1 MASTLAAAAE
11 EAGGR
16 RRQLSSFASLLLVA
30 ALASWVIVPAAA
42 VHFTLNQTYLYEV
55 STSVESLSD
64 LSQVI
69 VGQGAKQTYSG
80 QTQSVGNFYLDAR
93 FNVIPYDVD
102 TSGRTYCQISFPVQP
117 TIVSE
122 TTTAEGGL
130 RRVVVPPDVLNF
142 NEYWFGFLLSPEG
155 DVAGILNDPREH
167 AKVLEVKKGI
177 VNIFSAKIHDSGGI
191 RKRDFEISET
201 DLSGE
206 HNAAYTV
213 DLQPDNG
220 RVIFKKRAIRGEEGN
235 NMQLQSDK
243 EIVKDH
249 TDGHILSVTVD
260 DYMSSHGTVG
270 TATRGLAKRDES
282 DEDDSVPRPTPQA
295 FMQTTG
301 KTTVRLLKK
310 RSVSVA
316 LPIPP
321 STLEQTSLLLHAE
334 ATASPP
340 PITPQEALKIVR
352 KGLACFDGS
361 IINSVTTPS
370 HAKKAKCFGAA
381 RVAMN
386 RLPADAQ
393 ATIMER
399 VLREHVTEKNGHAA
413 VDLAGEVCKQQPWV
427 ADALFGSVF
436 RTTRGGR
443 PVGSLVK
450 ESALQAITKCSAHS
464 ATVVDGVSEI
474 AFNATFGGAAISSRV
489 SLQALLSVGH
499 IARKASDNGD
509 DVTSK
514 EIASR
519 LSAVLA
525 QQDTAV
531 YKSLRGTKLTGKAA
545 EPFAR
550 SAIVAAHKAAH
561 HATILAAL
569 GATRRADALP
579 SIASAT
585 DLDSTLPEVI
595 QMTAARALGSY
606 RSQKSENLML
616 MIAGLHPYAQ
626 VRRSAAGAYMARK
639 RDFSIENVA
648 AGVEELRGHSDWNQT
663 AGLSRAALRA
673 RDLVSFVQTSSSV
686 SFHLQTP
693 SFSWNQ
699 KFGADIVGVRAAVNF
714 DNSVDLFLSVLRSQL
729 TISVS
734 DSAGAFLYVDI
745 GGYQELSIFDA
756 ELQFYA
762 QVGYDMDMLNGFKLS
777 DITNIGNLFDQYA
790 NEAKNEF
797 EMVRT
802 GVMTAF
808 NDMNT
813 AFTNVKALVDGT
825 SSSNFSLPNFSFNV
839 DFTIIPDIVS
849 LDDADEFNSFLQF
862 FATIEQAVL
871 DFAND
876 FKTTVHTGID
886 PIFQELPQSLADIFA
901 GITQFINCPQQAVDA
916 IVVGVQ
922 GVQDTISSIELAVG
936 QMKLLFSKAA
946 LESRLPNIEDEFF
959 DDVEALATMYS
970 TELQFI
976 PPLLDLYT
984 TVVSTITQVSADFL
998 AAYTTFKTWMTELHA
1013 AYDKV
1018 KSFIDSIFG
1027 AKFAKSFPNTPA
1039 ADAGGNALVFPTN
1052 MYEGIYNGSSI
1063 SASPGSSI
1071 VVPLAGVASQVS
1083 SNVVQISVTENSL
1096 KGYSVFLGNVLLAN
1110 SSVAG
1115 PILPKGSAFASV
1127 TLGSTFVH
1135 VSIQNQKTLQFID
1148 PTKYFPRRLPGLLGD
1163 GFNPNPNYYSLTV
1176 VGQQLVPPTPVIN
1189 LSSLKKTTPST
1200 TTTSVSRR
1208 AYRFGDEPWDT
1219 APRSLAKRDL
1229 LSDLGLPGFSVSIP
1243 DVCNDPEFQNA
1254 QEICGGGMLPEFSKS
1269 ILLYKTTEFFL
1280 VAGFVPVT
1288 FSLEFDAV
1296 MGIQS
1301 GVSVCLLGLTVEPT
1315 VTPEFGVAMT
1325 GTLSVGAFLEI
1336 SLLAK
1341 GTVADTHVPIN
1352 VHFPLTTFPVG
1363 TCIDVTA
1370 NILPL
1375 QLEIDIGVT
1384 IDFFLFSKSWYVTIV
1399 SIALD
1404 QISVSI
1410 ASTCPV
1416 PGSNQLPPKDS
1427 GTLVDQTP
1435 PAINSLVVSQVANL
1449 QPFAPL
1455 LFAKFDIADP
1465 ESGILNASI
1474 SVGWNPGDSSL
1485 IAPSVI
1491 LRDQG
1496 SSLTLPGL
1504 SDQTLLNE
1512 KQIFVTLVVY
1522 NQQNMKSQLS
1532 KQILWDL
1539 SAPVISITEAYTP
1552 ISQYKFTSIGQS
1564 QSRVS
1569 LRKAMQSFT
1578 YDLSQQIGGAACQGF
1593 TDSLGFSY
1601 AVTDA
1606 TAQASLEY
1614 AIGTGSEP
1622 NVIGTIVQW
1631 TPITASQTSGAV
1643 NVGNLTLVHGVTYH
1657 FAVRAT
1663 NALGFQTVALS
1674 KGSLIDVTPPTL
1686 GTIFMGPT
1694 LRQDWNATSVTVNA
1708 IFNFNGFDDV
1718 ETDIAYFNFAIGPS
1732 TMDPSVIPTQL
1743 SSWAPFSGWTPPVF
1757 NTGSGSSDV
1766 NAEIPHLS
1774 LPEGNHTLCVQA
1786 NNWAGLISLGCR
1798 RGYIVDTTPPRGSVW
1813 LQHGSNPASPGDVV
1827 VSFAF
1832 TDPNSYGSGVQYV
1845 KVGLGDGF
1853 VPVYTGF
1860 TTIEVP
1866 SNPGVTNYT
1875 FTVDQSLNGVL
1886 LYGQLQ
1892 LIDYAGNQLFNSSNQ
1907 PIKVDFFPPTSGM
1920 VYDGWTLW
1928 AEMAYIDNNKNLS
1941 CSWTPFSDLV
1951 NGLNRTEVSFGT
1963 SAGATDVINWTQV
1976 PLSAYEVTLSV
1987 QNPGL
1992 IPHGSLAF
2000 CNVRAWNNN
2009 GDASQATVASAAG
2022 TYVDLTAPQ
2031 FKNAR
2036 ILTGGLPA
2044 YQFQTTYISVS
2055 WDAAYDPESD
2065 IAMYTVTVTDSST
2078 GLMLYPETIVDQTFP
2093 TRKSTVLYGVAVIQG
2108 SRFYATIAAYNGAT
2122 NVTSVQTQVVTIDET
2137 PPILLRLSYN
2147 NLTAAGLA
2155 VYASSLS
2162 NLYSDWTWSDPESGI
2177 DPTTLQCILYEEVNG
2192 EPVQVTG
2199 VNATATLS
2207 GCGIIASPSLL
2218 EGVTY
2223 VVSATAGNGAGLV
2236 TSSSLSLKIVV
2247 SPPVFISAGSGSAII
2262 DQPTLPVSTDNAFLR
2277 GWFRFQDA
2285 NAPIV
2290 QYQVGFG
2297 TQPGLVDLTGFVTTT
2312 QAYIVVPFN
2321 LTINGTYFMAVS
2333 AVNAAGIQSAVH
2345 NLTVGTT
2352 TLAGPKPGFVSIG
2365 PDPSMSADYQQQD
2378 DVLVATFS
2386 NFTHPLPGAY
2396 YEWALGTSP
2405 AGTDVVPYTVN
2416 GLLIPSQAQQY
2427 GQIIYPLTL
2436 KPNVLYYVSVRALF
2450 GLFQATD
2457 TVAATSRPFE
2467 VLQGPLP
2474 APIIIYGL
2482 PFITGG
2488 ASAAAVAIACSVD
2501 SGSPGLAISSLAISC
2516 GTISTYPQYTDFGVQ
2531 TIQMAGSPTSTKA
2544 SVSFNFTGVDEGDAV
2559 YCSCTAYEKNVK
2571 LSSTTSSDAIIVDS
2585 TPPLAPADFSCSPK
2599 IIATGGVITCEWGN
2613 FVDPESGISNLAIM
2627 LGSSSGGSEIAP
2639 QINITGSTFVFDT
2652 SKYLAFSTGVRYFIT
2667 VRATNNVGLQSAIT
2681 TFADVDSTPPVGQA
2695 SKLYIAT
2702 QFGGVYYNSSTRT
2715 VAPLSLHRT
2724 DCLRET
2730 STINVVWDSAFSDL
2744 ESGMLSYRVAVRE
2757 QQLAN
2762 PLAPGAVLLDWTS
2775 VGNVTATALNLT
2787 TSAMQGTQI
2796 SVILEGTNVA
2806 GLKSVLTSEP
2816 VGVVAHG
2823 PVPVYVRQLLS
2834 NKNSAT
2840 SFSLDQNTI
2849 SAEWAFQHYCPI
2861 TRYMWSISD
2870 NTTGQVVQP
2879 AAITTLTQVTA
2890 SNLVLSPNRSY
2901 VVTVQAWD
2909 SLNTPGSSA
2918 VSDGVTIIFKP
2929 PTPGRVYD
2937 GPYLGIDIDE
2947 IDDANSLSASW
2958 DDMSTPSCA
2967 ILSYTVSFGSNYLA
2981 APADVLLPT
2990 AVGLNRTARFSLDS
3004 PLPSYLTIYT
3014 TVAALTCQGLTIS
3027 SISNGFS
3034 VGQRPPPTQGAVWID
3049 NGLNTVN
3056 ATAQMWQDRVTI
3068 HWAGITSTWS
3078 ALQFQVALGIQSSM
3092 AAGSLFV
3099 PLTALNSTVSTFTF
3113 SNLALN
3119 ASVGSANWTYYAF
3132 VVATDASQQS
3142 ASSAAS
3148 FIVDMTTPQPGTV
3161 QINAFKATGISNSSA
3176 PLWLSEISGLSF
3188 SVNNASAATGLFD
3201 LQYAIVQ
3208 VPPSTA
3214 GSISGV
3220 SRRSDQTE
3228 LQAVLQAMNSTP
3240 GTVLQ
3245 PFQSVGSVDLTGN
3258 TVVITAA
3265 TNFAT
3270 NATYAVVVRAI
3281 AWAGSDS
3288 FAMSSPLQIDQ
3299 TKPNAGSVNLGTDIT
3314 VDRLF
3319 TPSNT
3324 TSQLTWLEAV
3334 DKTGV
3339 QCPQL
3344 TQNLTTGGLPSW
3356 LSYQTGLG
3364 DFNITNTT
3372 VLFRSNCANI
3382 TAQGLLLQGS
3392 WLKGAQQFSGC
3403 EVKSSIHATG
3413 SSFTFRMKPSASPGV
3428 VSTFI
3433 LSDTDD
3439 TVLERNYLT
3448 TSFQPLPNA
3457 FPYAALGV
3465 AVMADAP
3472 GVLVVWTSQQGD
3484 KAWRGQVARLAQ
3496 NATGQFLTYT
3506 IKVGKDASRIVVTD
3520 DLQNSVGSATFP
3532 GLSSGSSAFRTLAK
3546 LAPRFRLWATNGT
3559 NGTNST
3565 TLSTANM
3572 TVSSLTYPLNTTYGC
3587 NYADTWND
3595 LESGID
3601 HYEIAIGTA
3610 LAQTDVAPFQ
3620 AINASSIQPRPSTP
3634 YSQLVTLR
3642 ANELERLGVI
3652 NQLLQS
3658 TTNTTEWCSLNVTQG
3673 GCSPLAACA
3682 LAPLP
3687 TNSSTTTSSSS
3698 LAFTCTC
3705 APGYQGT
3712 GYGYNGCVD
3721 IDECA
3726 VARGSNSSLCGPN
3739 ASCLNL
3745 PGTYA
3750 CACNTGY
3757 QGNDAYVAGC
3767 VDIDECAL
3775 AAGNRTAICGPGGCC
3790 QNVPGSYKCVCYNGF
3805 TAATPQSCVDVNE
3818 CAGRNN
3824 CSSIATCRN
3833 TVGGYKCAC
3842 PSGTQ
3847 GQGFGT
3853 LGCQPPDPNAGC
3865 GGAASLFENTN
3876 TTGMIK
3882 SSSMRTDPLSFFP
3895 TATMGVWYKVA
3906 GTGDLWKVTTQHTP
3920 PARTVDTFQIASFSS
3935 CFMDVTA
3942 IATCYSSGQCTLQFP
3957 TTIGQPAYLLVLDSV
3972 AVNFTIVATRPIRAP
3987 AANASLPYTMLPAMT
4002 QSGYRCLV
4010 ASSQNVSS
4018 PIPGLAPGQT
4028 YSAAQYQFNGCLKSP
4043 APWVNSGALLRT
4055 VVENAQLYSNVD
4067 IAACANTCYN
4077 GSFPL
4082 FSYSSPVS
4090 ASAPATSACVC
4101 MPIMP
4106 PGTLATSNTSCLSII
4121 NGKNV
4126 YSMASTLPIFQL
4138 PTPPMWC
4145 PIPQTCPATASS
4157 NPPTAAFD
4165 FVRPRNTTSGIS
4177 CVMPFYYNSTLYTDC
4192 VTDFGGTVPWCFVD
4206 KSLQTKATC
4215 SGVDWCSAQV
4225 AVPVN
4230 GTCLS
4235 GNGTTPSYQI
4245 SCTSGYAYNATTNSC
4260 SDLDECALGTD
4271 TCEPLA
4277 TCVNQPGGYQC
4288 ICNASA
4294 GYTMINNRCFYIPSV
4309 FNLTGAAP
4317 GSVTPPPSFS
4327 PAKYFLA
4334 LKAVNLAG
4342 LESTAWSNQ
4351 MTIDAEPPT
4360 VQSIQFTRNGD
4371 NVTVISS
4378 TNISATWAFSD
4389 LVSGIQYYDFALSA
4403 IAPYRSE
4410 MYQWTRT
4417 NATSVNVTAA
4427 TLPSDGGMVY
4437 LTVNATDGALN
4448 VASAWTSVMVQ
4459 THPPNNTAAFV
4470 RLTDF
4475 GRSVVWGGFVEPF
4488 TSIAYTELSIGS
4500 TNMGIADIM
4509 PWTVVSYGSSAPS
4522 AVIYGVN
4529 ASYFVQQ
4536 NTRTILSPVWF
4547 SIRATN
4553 LGGLGSIV
4561 SVNHTS
4567 YWLGPDAAILG
4578 AASSNNS
4585 ATITGFQ
4592 DISVVLKIGATMT
4605 SNNTNNGI
4613 LVVPMPPDGTSAI
4626 PHYSGLQAV
4635 PPPILVIRAGG
4646 KYAFYQSA
4654 VVAILSSSPDGTM
4667 SCSASLGA
4675 AVNGSFASPTYVTQ
4689 SPITIATVWG
4699 ANCTGGGWAPINS
4712 TYKPAQGAV
4721 TFMAPRPG
4729 SYAIYANSTPPTFS
4743 DFDLDGIADVFWT
4756 QDSTT
4761 VRLRRQ
4767 EQEQGDAAIPE
4778 EEQNSQDQAPSGFE
4792 SRVKR
4797 ATIPA
4802 VKTQYGYWPSSSLNQ
4817 NVSLQ
4822 WAPLTSTMTIMAL
4835 TDMDMDSVT
4844 DLVVWNTASNS
4855 YHTILLRANGTLK
4868 ADQVLYCPNY
4878 GTSLI
4883 GLADVD
4889 LSDNL
4894 ASFWYSG
4901 GRCWICMG
4909 TNTTLPCKEQL
4920 MFSASGLPV
4929 GLGTWGTS
4937 RIGMMYFGS
4946 IHNGIS
4952 FGIQSITVSLVGA
4965 THQVTT
4971 TTAPLGAT
4979 LATIPGQ
4986 QQWIAYVAGDL
4997 NGDGISDLLLEC
5009 TSTSSKCGPMNNSQ
5023 KFLLVWYIS
5032 ANGTVTAK
5040 PFPRNLAPGQNLG
5053 LGVRVL

>member
-1 MASTLAAAAE
+1 MFSNRMVVAAAA
-11 EAGGR
+11 AGGSGR
-16 RRQLSSFASLLLVA
+16 RRLSSTSLVLLVIT
-30 ALASWVIVPAAA
+30 ALASWATAPAAA

-69 VGQGAKQTYSG
+69 ASQGAKQTYSG
-80 QTQSVGNFYLDAR
+80 QSQSVGNFYLDAR
-93 FNVIPYDVD
+93 FNVIPYEIDD
-102 TSGRTYCQISFPVQP
+102 AGRTYCQISFPVQP

-122 TTTAEGGL
+122 TTTAEGGV
-130 RRVVVPPDVLNF
+130 RRIVVPPNVLNF

-167 AKVLEVKKGI
+167 AKVLEIKKGI

-201 DLSGE
+201 DLGGE

-213 DLQPDNG
+213 DLQPENG
-220 RVIFKKRAIRGEEGN
+220 RVVFKKRAIRGKEEN

-249 TDGHILSVTVD
+249 TDGAILSVTID

-270 TATRGLAKRDES
+270 TQTRGLTKRDEA
-282 DEDDSVPRPTPQA
+282 DEDNSAPRSAPQA

-301 KTTVRLLKK
+301 KTTVRLLKR

-321 STLEQTSLLLHAE
+321 STLEQTSLLLHPG
-334 ATASPP
+334 ATALPT
-340 PITPQEALKIVR
+340 PITPQEALRIVR

-386 RLPADAQ
+386 RLPADSQ

-399 VLREHVTEKNGHAA
+399 VLGEHVTEKNGHVA
-413 VDLAGEVCKQQPWV
+413 VDLAGELCRQQPGV

-436 RTTRGGR
+436 KTTRGGR
-443 PVGSLVK
+443 PVASLVK

-464 ATVVDGVSEI
+464 TTVVAGVSEI
-474 AFNATFGGAAISSRV
+474 AFNATFDGTTISNRV
-489 SLQALLSVGH
+489 SLQGMLSLGH

-509 DVTSK
+509 VATSDQ
-514 EIASR
+514 IAGR
-519 LSAVLA
+519 LNAVLA
-525 QQDTAV
+525 EQDTAA
-531 YKSLRGTKLTGKAA
+531 YKSLRGTNLTGEAD
-545 EPFAR
+545 EPFSR
-550 SAIVAAHKAAH
+550 SAIVAAHKAVH

-569 GATRRADALP
+569 GATRRADALS

-585 DLDSTLPEVI
+585 DLNSTLPEVI

-606 RSQKSENLML
+606 RSKKSENLML
-616 MIAGLHPYAQ
+616 MIAGLHPYPQ

-639 RDFSIENVA
+639 RDFSIEDVA
-648 AGVEELRGHSDWNQT
+648 AGVEELRGHSDWNRT
-663 AGLSRAALRA
+663 AERSPAALRA
-673 RDLVSFVQTSSSV
+673 RDLVSFVQTTTSV

-790 NEAKNEF
+790 NDVQKEF

-808 NDMNT
+808 TGLNT
-813 AFTNVKALVDGT
+813 AFTSVKALVDGT
-825 SSSNFSLPNFSFNV
+825 SSSNFSLPKFSFNV
-839 DFTIIPDIVS
+839 DFTTIPDIVS
-849 LDDADEFNSFLQF
+849 LDDADEFNSFSQF

-871 DFAND
+871 GFAND

-916 IVVGVQ
+916 VVVGMQ
-922 GVQDTISSIELAVG
+922 GVQDTISSLELAVG

-959 DDVEALATMYS
+959 DDVKALATMYS

-976 PPLLDLYT
+976 PPLLDVYT
-984 TVVSTITQVSADFL
+984 AVVSTVTQVSADFI
-998 AAYTTFKTWMTELHA
+998 AAYTTFKTWMTKLHS

-1039 ADAGGNALVFPTN
+1039 ADTDGNALVFPN
-1052 MYEGIYNGSSI
+1052 NGYQGIYNGSSV
-1063 SASPGSSI
+1063 SASPGVSI

-1083 SNVVQISVTENSL
+1083 SKVVQIRVTENSL

-1115 PILPKGSAFASV
+1115 PILRKGVAFASV
-1127 TLGSTFVH
+1127 APGSTFVH

-1148 PTKYFPRRLPGLLGD
+1148 PTKYLPRRLPGLLGD
-1163 GFNPNPNYYSLTV
+1163 GFKPNPNYYSLTV
-1176 VGQQLVPPTPVIN
+1176 VGQQLVPPTPIIN
-1189 LSSLKKTTPST
+1189 LSSLKKTASST
-1200 TTTSVSRR
+1200 KTTSVSRR
-1208 AYRFGDEPWDT
+1208 GYRSGDEPRE
-1219 APRSLAKRDL
+1219 AVPRSLAKRDL
-1229 LSDLGLPGFSVSIP
+1229 LSDLGLPGFTVSIP

-1269 ILLYKTTEFFL
+1269 ILLFKTTQFFL

-1301 GVSVCLLGLTVEPT
+1301 GVSVCLMGLTVEPT

-1325 GTLSVGAFLEI
+1325 GSLSVGAFLEI
-1336 SLLAK
+1336 TLTAK

-1399 SIALD
+1399 RIALD

-1416 PGSNQLPPKDS
+1416 PGSNQLPHKDS

-1435 PAINSLVVSQVANL
+1435 PVINSLVVSQVSNL

-1474 SVGWNPGDSSL
+1474 AVGWNPGDSSL
-1485 IAPSVI
+1485 VAPSLI

-1496 SSLTLPGL
+1496 NSLTLPGL
-1504 SDQTLLNE
+1504 DDATKLDE
-1512 KQIFVTLVVY
+1512 KQIFVTLLVY
-1522 NQQNMKSQLS
+1522 NQQNVKSQIS
-1532 KQILWDL
+1532 KEILWDL
-1539 SAPVISITEAYTP
+1539 SAPVIAIAESYTP
-1552 ISQYKFTSIGQS
+1552 INQYSFISIGQNL
-1564 QSRVS
+1564 SRVA

-1578 YDLSQQIGGAACQGF
+1578 YDLSQQIGGTACQGF
-1593 TDSLGFSY
+1593 TDRLGFSY
-1601 AVTDA
+1601 TVTDA

-1622 NVIGTIVQW
+1622 NVIAAIVPW
-1631 TPITASQTSGAV
+1631 TSTAASQTSSAV
-1643 NVGNLTLVHGVTYH
+1643 SVGNLTLVHGVTYY
-1657 FAVRAT
+1657 FAVRAS

-1674 KGSLIDVTPPTL
+1674 KGTLIDVTSPSV
-1686 GTIFMGPT
+1686 GTIFMGPA

-1708 IFNFNGFDDV
+1708 VFNFNGFDDV
-1718 ETDIAYFNFAIGPS
+1718 ESDIAYFNFAIGPS
-1732 TMDPSVIPTQL
+1732 TMDPSLIPTHL
-1743 SSWAPFSGWTPPVF
+1743 SSWIPFNGWTLPVF

-1827 VSFAF
+1827 VNFAF

-1845 KVGLGDGF
+1845 KIGLGDGF

-1907 PIKVDFFPPTSGM
+1907 PIKVDFFPPTAGT

-1928 AEMAYIDNNKNLS
+1928 TEMAYIDNNANLS

-1951 NGLNRTEVSFGT
+1951 NGLNRTEVSFGS
-1963 SAGATDVINWTQV
+1963 SAGATDIIKWTPV
-1976 PLSAYEVTLSV
+1976 PLSAFLVTLSV
-1987 QNPGL
+1987 QNTDL
-1992 IPHGSLAF
+1992 VPHGSLAF

-2022 TYVDLTAPQ
+2022 TYIDLTAPQ
-2031 FKNAR
+2031 FKTAR
-2036 ILTGGLPA
+2036 IITGGLPA
-2044 YQFQTTYISVS
+2044 YQFQTTYISMS

-2065 IAMYTVTVTDSST
+2065 IAMYTVTVTDNST
-2078 GLMLYPETIVDQTFP
+2078 GLVLYPEAVVDHTFL
-2093 TRKSTVLYGVAVIQG
+2093 TRKSTILYGISVTQG
-2108 SRFYATIAAYNGAT
+2108 SRFYATIGAYNGAT
-2122 NVTSVQTQVVTIDET
+2122 NVTYVQTQVVTIDET
-2137 PPILLRLSYN
+2137 PPILVRLSYN

-2155 VYASSLS
+2155 IYASSTS
-2162 NLYSDWTWSDPESGI
+2162 NLAIDWTWSDPESSI

-2192 EPVQVTG
+2192 EPVKVTG
-2199 VNATATLS
+2199 VNTTATLS
-2207 GCGIIASPSLL
+2207 GCGITASPLL
-2218 EGVTY
+2218 VEGVTY

-2236 TSSSLSLKIVV
+2236 TSSSLALKIVV
-2247 SPPVFISAGSGSAII
+2247 SAPVFISAGLGSASI
-2262 DQPTLPVSTDNAFLR
+2262 DQPTLSGSTDNAFLR

-2285 NAPIV
+2285 NAPII

-2297 TQPGLVDLTGFVTTT
+2297 TEPGLVDLTGFLATT

-2333 AVNAAGIQSAVH
+2333 AVNAAGVQSSVH

-2352 TLAGPKPGFVSIG
+2352 TLAGPKPGFVNIG
-2365 PDPSMSADYQQQD
+2365 SDSSKSADYQQD
-2378 DVLVATFS
+2378 NLLVATFS

-2427 GQIIYPLTL
+2427 GQILYPVIL

-2450 GLFQATD
+2450 GVFEATD
-2457 TVAATSRPFE
+2457 TVTATSRPFK
-2467 VLQGPLP
+2467 VLRGPLP
-2474 APIIIYGL
+2474 TPVITYGA

-2501 SGSPGLAISSLAISC
+2501 SGSSNLAISSLEIAC
-2516 GTISTYPQYTDFGVQ
+2516 GTISTYPQYTDFGIQ
-2531 TIQMAGSPTSTKA
+2531 TFPTAGSPTSAKA
-2544 SVSFNFTGVDEGDAV
+2544 RASFNLTSANDGDAI
-2559 YCSCTAYEKNVK
+2559 YCTCTAFEKNVN
-2571 LSSTTSSDAIIVDS
+2571 LSSTMSTDAIVVDS
-2585 TPPLAPADFSCSPK
+2585 TPPVAPADFSCSPK
-2599 IIATGGVITCEWGN
+2599 IIAPGGAITCKWGN
-2613 FVDPESGISNLAIM
+2613 FVDPQSGISNLAIM
-2627 LGSSSGGSEIAP
+2627 LGSSTGGSEIAP
-2639 QINITGSTFVFDT
+2639 EINVTGSTFVFDT
-2652 SKYLAFSTGVRYFIT
+2652 SRYLAFSTVVRYFIT
-2667 VRATNNVGLQSAIT
+2667 IRATNNVGLQSAIT
-2681 TFADVDSTPPVGQA
+2681 TTADVDSTPPVGQA
-2695 SKLYIAT
+2695 SNLYIAT
-2702 QFGGVYYNSSTRT
+2702 QFGGGYYNSSTRT

-2730 STINVVWDSAFSDL
+2730 STINVVWDGAFSDL

-2762 PLAPGAVLLDWTS
+2762 PLAPGGVLLDWRS
-2775 VGNVTATALNLT
+2775 VGNVTTAALELS
-2787 TSAMQGTQI
+2787 TSATQGTQI

-2806 GLKSVLTSEP
+2806 GLKSVLKSDP

-2823 PVPVYVRQLLS
+2823 PVPVYVRQVLS

-2870 NTTGQVVQP
+2870 NTTGQLVQP
-2879 AAITTLTQVTA
+2879 VGITGLTQVTA

-2937 GPYLGIDIDE
+2937 GPYFEIDIDE
-2947 IDDANSLSASW
+2947 IDDANTVSASW
-2958 DDMSTPSCA
+2958 EDMSTPSCA
-2967 ILSYTVSFGSNYLA
+2967 ILSYTVSFGSDYLA

-2990 AVGLNRTARFSLDS
+2990 AVGLNRSARFSLDS
-3004 PLPSYLTIYT
+3004 PLPSYFTIYT
-3014 TVAALTCQGLTIS
+3014 TVSALTCQGLTIS

-3034 VGQRPPPTQGAVWID
+3034 VGQRPPPTQGTVWID
-3049 NGLNTVN
+3049 NGLNTIN
-3056 ATAQMWQDRVTI
+3056 ATAQRWQDKVTI
-3068 HWAGITSTWS
+3068 HWAGISSTWS
-3078 ALQFQVALGIQSSM
+3078 ALQLQVALGTQSSM
-3092 AAGSLFV
+3092 APESLLV
-3099 PLTALNSTVSTFTF
+3099 PLTPLNSTVSTFSF

-3142 ASSAAS
+3142 TSSAVS
-3148 FIVDMTTPQPGTV
+3148 FVVDTTAPQPGSV
-3161 QINAFKATGISNSSA
+3161 QISSFKTTGVSNSSA
-3176 PLWLSEISGLSF
+3176 TLWLSQISGVSF
-3188 SVNNASAATGLFD
+3188 SVNNASATTGLFD

-3208 VPPSTA
+3208 IHPSTA
-3214 GSISGV
+3214 GSTSGY
-3220 SRRSDQTE
+3220 SRRSDQTA
-3228 LQAVLQAMNSTP
+3228 LQTVLESMRSTP
-3240 GTVLQ
+3240 ETVLQ
-3245 PFQSVGSVDLTGN
+3245 PFQSVGTVDLTAN
-3258 TVVITAA
+3258 TIAITAA
-3265 TNFAT
+3265 TSFED
-3270 NATYAVVVRAI
+3270 NATYAVVVRVI
-3281 AWAGSDS
+3281 NWAGSDS
-3288 FAMSSPLQIDQ
+3288 FAMSSQLMIDQ
-3299 TKPNAGSVNLGTDIT
+3299 TKPNVGSINLGSDIT

-3339 QCPQL
+3339 KCPQA
-3344 TQNLTTGGLPSW
+3344 TQNFTTGGLPSW
-3356 LSYQTGLG
+3356 MSYQTGPG

-3372 VLFRSNCANI
+3372 ILFRSNCANL
-3382 TAQGLLLQGS
+3382 TSQGLLLQGT
-3392 WLKGAQQFSGC
+3392 WEPGRQFSGC
-3403 EVKSSIHATG
+3403 ELKSSIHATG
-3413 SSFTFRMKPSASPGV
+3413 SSFAFRMKPSASPGA

-3433 LSDTDD
+3433 LSDTDS
-3439 TVLERNYLT
+3439 TVLERSYLT
-3448 TSFQPLPNA
+3448 TRFQPLPNA

-3472 GVLVVWTSQQGD
+3472 GVLVVWTSQLGD
-3484 KAWRGQVARLAQ
+3484 KAWRGQIARLAQ

-3506 IKVGKDASRIVVTD
+3506 VQVGKDASRIVVTD
-3520 DLQNSVGSATFP
+3520 DLQTTVGSATVP
-3532 GLSSGSSAFRTLAK
+3532 GLSSGSSAFRTLAR
-3546 LAPRFRLWATNGT
+3546 LAPRFRIWATNGT
-3559 NGTNST
+3559 NGTT
-3565 TLSTANM
+3565 TPSTASM

-3587 NYADTWND
+3587 NYADMWND
-3595 LESGID
+3595 LQSGID
-3601 HYEIAIGTA
+3601 HYEIAVGTA
-3610 LAQTDVAPFQ
+3610 LSQTDVAPFQ
-3620 AINASSIQPRPSTP
+3620 AINVSSIQPSPSTP

-3642 ANELERLGVI
+3642 ASELERLGVI
-3652 NQLLQS
+3652 NKLLQS
-3658 TTNTTEWCSLNVTQG
+3658 TTNTTEWCSLNATQG
-3673 GCSPLAACA
+3673 GCSPLATCA
-3682 LAPLP
+3682 LAPLL
-3687 TNSSTTTSSSS
+3687 TNSSATTSSTS

-3705 APGYQGT
+3705 PPGYQGN
-3712 GYGYNGCVD
+3712 GFGFSGCVD

-3726 VARGSNSSLCGPN
+3726 VAQNSNSSLCAPN

-3750 CACNTGY
+3750 CACNAGY
-3757 QGNDAYVAGC
+3757 QGNDPYVAGC

-3775 AAGNRTAICGPGGCC
+3775 AAGNRTAICGAGGCC
-3790 QNVPGSYKCVCYNGF
+3790 QNVAGSYKCNCYNGF
-3805 TAATPQSCVDVNE
+3805 AAATPQNCVDVDE

-3824 CSSIATCRN
+3824 CSSIATCQN
-3833 TVGGYKCAC
+3833 TVGGYKCLC

-3847 GQGFGT
+3847 GQGIGPQ
-3853 LGCQPPDPNAGC
+3853 GCQPPDPSAGC
-3865 GGAASLFENTN
+3865 GGAAFLFENAN
-3876 TTGMIK
+3876 TTGVIR
-3882 SSSMRTDPLSFFP
+3882 SSNMRTDPLSFFP

-3906 GTGDLWKVTTQHTP
+3906 GTGDTWTVKTQHTP
-3920 PARTVDTFQIASFSS
+3920 PVRSVDAFQIASFSS
-3935 CFMDVTA
+3935 CFMDGTA
-3942 IATCYSSGQCTLQFP
+3942 FATCYSSGQCTLQFP
-3957 TTIGQPAYLLVLDSV
+3957 TTIGQPTYLLVLNSV
-3972 AVNFTIVATRPIRAP
+3972 AVNFTIIASRTTRAP
-3987 AANASLPYTMLPAMT
+3987 AANASVPYKMLPAIT

-4028 YSAAQYQFNGCLKSP
+4028 YSSAQYQFKGCLKSP
-4043 APWVNSGALLRT
+4043 APWVKSAVLLRT
-4055 VVENAQLYSNVD
+4055 VVENAQLHTNVD
-4067 IAACANTCYN
+4067 IDACANTCYN
-4077 GSFPL
+4077 TSFPL
-4082 FSYSSPVS
+4082 FSYSSPAP

-4106 PGTLATSNTSCLSII
+4106 PGTMATSNTSCLSQSA
-4121 NGKNV
+4121 GKNV
-4126 YSMASTLPIFQL
+4126 YSIASTLPIFQV

-4145 PIPQTCPATASS
+4145 PVPQTCPASAST
-4157 NPPTAAFD
+4157 PQTAAVD
-4165 FVRPRNTTSGIS
+4165 FVRPRNTTSGVP
-4177 CVMPFYYNSTLYTDC
+4177 CVLPFYYNSTLRTDC
-4192 VTDFGGTVPWCFVD
+4192 VTDLGDTVPWCFID
-4206 KSLQTKATC
+4206 KNLQIRATC

-4225 AVPVN
+4225 TVPAN
-4230 GTCLS
+4230 GTCIS
-4235 GNGTTPSYQI
+4235 GNRTTPSYEI
-4245 SCTSGYAYNATTNSC
+4245 ACAPGYAYNATTNSC
-4260 SDLDECALGTD
+4260 SDLDECVLGTD
-4271 TCEPLA
+4271 TCEPRA

-4288 ICNASA
+4288 ICDASA
-4294 GYTMINNRCFYIPSV
+4294 GYVTINNRCFYVPSM
-4309 FNLTGAAP
+4309 FNFTGAEP
-4317 GSVTPPPSFS
+4317 GSVTPPPTFS

-4342 LESTAWSNQ
+4342 LESIAWSSQ
-4351 MTIDAEPPT
+4351 MTIDAQPPT
-4360 VQSIQFTRNGD
+4360 VQSIQFMRNGD

-4378 TNISATWAFSD
+4378 ATIGATWAFSD
-4389 LVSGIQYYDFALSA
+4389 LVSGLQYYDFALSA
-4403 IAPYRSE
+4403 IAPFGNE
-4410 MYQWTRT
+4410 MYPWTRT
-4417 NATSVNVTAA
+4417 NATSVNITAA
-4427 TLPSDGGMVY
+4427 ALPADGGTVY

-4448 VASAWTSVMVQ
+4448 VASAWTTAMVQ
-4459 THPPNNTAAFV
+4459 THPPNSTAAYA

-4475 GRSVVWGGFVEPF
+4475 GRSIVWGGFVEPF

-4500 TNMGIADIM
+4500 KNTGIADIM
-4509 PWTVVSYGSSAPS
+4509 PWTVVSYGPSAQN
-4522 AVIYGVN
+4522 AVIYGAN

-4553 LGGLGSIV
+4553 LGGLGSVV

-4567 YWLGPDAAILG
+4567 FWLGPDAAILG
-4578 AASSNNS
+4578 ALPSNRS
-4585 ATITGFQ
+4585 ATVTGFQ
-4592 DISVVLKIGATMT
+4592 DASMVLKIGANMT
-4605 SNNTNNGI
+4605 PNASNGV

-4646 KYAFYQSA
+4646 KYAYFQSA
-4654 VVAILSSSPDGTM
+4654 VVAVLGISPDGTM
-4667 SCSASLGA
+4667 SCSPSLGA
-4675 AVNGSFASPTYVTQ
+4675 AVNGSFASLNYVMQ
-4689 SPITIATVWG
+4689 SSVALATVWW
-4699 ANCTGGGWAPINS
+4699 ANCTGGGWAPVNS
-4712 TYKPAQGAV
+4712 TSNPTQGAV
-4721 TFMAPRPG
+4721 TFTAPRPG
-4729 SYAIYANSTPPTFS
+4729 SYAVYTNSTPPAFS
-4743 DFDLDGIADVFWT
+4743 DFDLDGIADIFWT
-4756 QDSTT
+4756 IDSTN
-4761 VRLRRQ
+4761 VRLRRK
-4767 EQEQGDAAIPE
+4767 EQEQSDPAIL
-4778 EEQNSQDQAPSGFE
+4778 EEQISESPSKFE
-4792 SRVKR
+4792 GRAKR
-4797 ATIPA
+4797 ASIPVA
-4802 VKTQYGYWPSSSLNQ
+4802 KTQYGYWPSSSLNQ

-4822 WAPLTSTMTIMAL
+4822 WAPLTSTMTIVAL
-4835 TDMDMDSVT
+4835 TDMDMDTVT
-4844 DLVVWNTASNS
+4844 DLVVWNAASAS
-4855 YHTILLRANGTLK
+4855 YRTLLLRANGTLK
-4868 ADQVLYCPNY
+4868 ADQLLYYPNF

-4883 GLADVD
+4883 GFADVD
-4889 LSDNL
+4889 LNDKL
-4894 ASFWYSG
+4894 ASFWYSA
-4901 GRCWICMG
+4901 GRCLICIG
-4909 TNTTLPCKEQL
+4909 TNITLPCKEQL
-4920 MFSASGLPV
+4920 MFYTSGLPV

-4937 RIGMMYFGS
+4937 RIGMMYFGALY
-4946 IHNGIS
+4946 NGIS
-4952 FGIQSITVSLVGA
+4952 FGIQSIKVSLVGT

-4971 TTAPLGAT
+4971 TTALLGAT

-5009 TSTSSKCGPMNNSQ
+5009 TSTSYRCGPANNSQ
-5023 KFLLVWYIS
+5023 KFLLVWYIY
-5032 ANGTVTAK
+5032 ANGTVNAK
-5040 PFPRNLAPGQNLG
+5040 PFPRNLVPGQNLG
-5053 LGVRVL
+5053 LGTRIV